1 MWARAE
7 CIGTI
12 STNATEGVKPDH
24 VTFVGILNACASV
37 EALEEGAHVHQHI
50 IQSGWES
57 DVFVGSSLIDIY
69 AKCGSMQ
76 DAWKVFNK
84 MPFRNVV
91 SWNAMLEG
99 FAMRGHAKVA
109 LAHFEWM
116 CQGVNI
122 DNFTVVCLLSA
133 CTHMGLVDEGLHYF
147 DSMCSVYNISAT
159 VEHFSCMVDLLCC
172 TSHLQ

>member
-37 EALEEGAHVHQHI
+37 AALEEGAHAHQHI

-57 DVFVGSSLIDIY
+57 DVFVGSSFIDIY

-76 DAWKVFNK
+76 DAWKVSTRC
-84 MPFRNVV
+84 P
-91 SWNAMLEG
+91 
-99 FAMRGHAKVA
+99 FAMWSLGMQCLKDLPCMDMVRWRFHILNGCAKV
-109 LAHFEWM
+109 
-116 CQGVNI
+116 
-122 DNFTVVCLLSA
+122 
-133 CTHMGLVDEGLHYF
+133 
-147 DSMCSVYNISAT
+147 
-159 VEHFSCMVDLLCC
+159 
-172 TSHLQ
+172 

>member
-7 CIGTI
+7 CIRTI
-12 STNATEGVKPDH
+12 LTNATECVKPDH

-37 EALEEGAHVHQHI
+37 AVLEEGAHAHQHI

-84 MPFRNVV
+84 MPFRIVV

-99 FAMRGHAKVA
+99 FAMHGHGREV

-116 CQGVNI
+116 CQEGVKI
-122 DNFTVVCLLSA
+122 DNVTVVCLLSA

-147 DSMCSVYNISAT
+147 DSMCFSLQ
-159 VEHFSCMVDLLCC
+159 HFCNSGALFL
-172 TSHLQ
+172 HG